1 MLNDRQAKI
10 LRGVVEEYIR
20 TAEPVAS
27 KTITDKY
34 VSAVSPATVRN
45 DLMALTE
52 GLFLLQPHTSAGR
65 VPTERGYRYYLDHFL
80 KVERAERIAA
90 ELKAA
95 VANAQT
101 PEAVLRAV
109 SQALVDLSGD
119 TAVVASEHGPQ
130 YTGIANLM
138 RKPEFDDADRRE
150 KIATAIDRVDHAV
163 EELLALAGEDVK
175 VWLGSDNPL
184 SAEMATVVVRVRLP
198 DGSTGLLGLLGPLRM
213 RYGRNIGLLQEVKR
227 MLDTTFEELD

>member
-10 LRGVVEEYIR
+10 LRAVVEEYIR

-52 GLFLLQPHTSAGR
+52 SLFLLQPHTSAGR
-65 VPTERGYRYYLDHFL
+65 VPTEQGYRYYLDHFM
-80 KVERAERIAA
+80 KVERAERVAG

-95 VANAQT
+95 IVNAQT

-109 SQALVDLSGD
+109 SQALVELSGD
-119 TAVVASEHGPQ
+119 TAVVASEHGSQ

-138 RKPEFDDADRRE
+138 RKPEFDNAERRE
-150 KIATAIDRVDHAV
+150 KIANAIDHVDQAV
-163 EELLALAGEDVK
+163 AELLALAGEDVK
-175 VWLGSDNPL
+175 VWLGSDSPL
-184 SAEMATVVVRVRLP
+184 SAEMATIVVRVRLP
-198 DGSTGLLGLLGPLRM
+198 DGSVGLLGLLGPLRM
-213 RYGRNIGLLQEVKR
+213 RYGRNIGLLQEVKK
-227 MLDTTFEELD
+227 MLDTTYEERD